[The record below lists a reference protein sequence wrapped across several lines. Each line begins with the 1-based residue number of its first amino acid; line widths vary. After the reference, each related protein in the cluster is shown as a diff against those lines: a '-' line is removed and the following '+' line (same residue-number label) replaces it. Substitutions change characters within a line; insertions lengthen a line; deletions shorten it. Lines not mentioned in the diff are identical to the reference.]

1 MNGYKRGDEMSRL
14 DVRCKVDLPVSV
26 IHTDTAGK
34 GIKEEKARFS
44 SLSLGGGFIDYQS
57 PVSESEII
65 SLKYDLPRHGEFEI
79 LGEITRHEKK
89 GFATRFYN
97 LNRDAKLKL
106 WDFIKDNITEEL
118 SCPYCGKKSDQKL
131 RQCDDCGWN
140 LNFYSQSYIVEHEKE
155 SFIKR
160 VIHKSKSF
168 SLEDV
173 YKILNFIDVE
183 ILKIGKNL
191 DINEEFVGSSQGIL
205 NVFSM
210 IRKVAPTDIPVL
222 ITGESGTGK
231 ELTAM
236 AIHERSNRKDKPFV
250 TINCA
255 AIPENLLEAELFGHE
270 KGSFTGAHASKIG
283 KFEYAD
289 GGTIFLD
296 EIGELSSHLQSK
308 LLRFLEDKIVERIGA
323 KEGRKVDV
331 RLIAATNKDLK
342 SAIARDAFRK
352 DLFYRLDVFNITL
365 PPVRERGEDKV
376 ILARYF
382 LNKFAKEMNEAKSFS
397 SESIEAVRGYD
408 WPGNVREIIN
418 KVRRAVVMSRESS
431 VTPGDMDLHVPTVQV
446 DQLTSLKEVRYSIEK
461 QKLIEAL
468 KHCNN
473 NISKVARVLGISRPS
488 VYSLRKKYNI

>member
-1 MNGYKRGDEMSRL
+1 MSRL
-14 DVRCKVDLPVSV
+14 DIRCKVDLPVV
-26 IHTDTAGK
+26 IISNSNGGK
-34 GIKEEKARFS
+34 TVKETEAKFT
-44 SLSLGGGFIDYQS
+44 SLSLNGGFIGYKSSVTDS
-57 PVSESEII
+57 KILG
-65 SLKYDLPRHGEFEI
+65 LKYDLPKHGEFEI
-79 LGEITRHEKK
+79 LGEVLRADKN

-106 WDFIKDNITEEL
+106 WDYIKDNIQDDL
-118 SCPYCGKKSDQKL
+118 SCPYCGKNNNQKL
-131 RQCDDCGWN
+131 RKCDRCGWG
-140 LNFYSQSYIVEHEKE
+140 LNFYAQEYIVEHEKE
-155 SFIKR
+155 SFINR
-160 VIHKSKSF
+160 LSLKSKDVTI
-168 SLEDV
+168 EDI
-173 YKILNFIDVE
+173 YKILNYVDVE
-183 ILKIGKNL
+183 VLGIGKNL

-236 AIHERSNRKDKPFV
+236 AIHERSNRRNKPFV

-255 AIPENLLEAELFGHE
+255 AIPDNLLEAELFGHE
-270 KGSFTGAHASKIG
+270 KGAFTGAHESKIG

-296 EIGELSSHLQSK
+296 EIGELSTNLQSK
-308 LLRFLEDKIVERIGA
+308 LLRFLEDNIVERVGSH
-323 KEGRKVDV
+323 EGRKIDV
-331 RLIAATNKDLK
+331 RLLAATNRDLK
-342 SAIARDAFRK
+342 SVIAKGSFRK
-352 DLFYRLDVFNITL
+352 DLFYRLDVFNIHL
-365 PPVRERGEDKV
+365 PPVRDRSEDKI
-376 ILARYF
+376 ILARFF
-382 LNKFAKEMNEAKSFS
+382 LNKFSREMNLSKTFNSEAIDAIKS
-397 SESIEAVRGYD
+397 YD

-418 KVRRAVVMSRESS
+418 KVRRAVVMSKDPA
-431 VTPGDMDLHVPTVQV
+431 VTPADLDLSVPAVQV
-446 DQLTSLKEVRYSIEK
+446 EAMTSLKEVRYSIEK

>member
-1 MNGYKRGDEMSRL
+1 MPRL

-26 IHTDTAGK
+26 ITMNNGEK
-34 GIKEEKARFS
+34 GILETSARFS
-44 SLSLGGGFIDYQS
+44 SISLGGGYINEYISDKKNK
-57 PVSESEII
+57 II
-65 SLKYDLPRHGEFEI
+65 GLKYDLPSHGEFEI
-79 LGEITRHEKK
+79 LGEVMRSEGK

-97 LNRDAKLKL
+97 LNRDAKIKL
-106 WDFIKDNITEEL
+106 WDYIKDNLADDLT
-118 SCPYCGKKSDQKL
+118 CPYCGKGHTQKL
-131 RQCDDCGWN
+131 RSCDTCGWGMN
-140 LNFYSQSYIVEHEKE
+140 IHSQNYIVDHEKE
-155 SFIKR
+155 SFINR
-160 VIHKSKSF
+160 LESKSKQF
-168 SLEDV
+168 SIEDI
-173 YKILNFIDVE
+173 YKTLNYVDVE

-191 DINEEFVGSSQGIL
+191 DINEEFVGSSQGLL

-236 AIHERSNRKDKPFV
+236 AIHERSQRRNKPFV

-255 AIPENLLEAELFGHE
+255 AIPENLIEAELFGHE
-270 KGSFTGAHASKIG
+270 KGAFTGAYNSKMG
-283 KFEYAD
+283 KFEYAE

-296 EIGELSSHLQSK
+296 EIGELSLQLQSK
-308 LLRFLEDKIVERIGA
+308 ILRFLEDRIVERIG
-323 KEGRKVDV
+323 KNGGKKVDV
-331 RLIAATNKDLK
+331 RLVAATNRELK
-342 SAIARDAFRK
+342 NAIASGSFRK
-352 DLFYRLDVFNITL
+352 DLFYRLDVFNIHL
-365 PPVRERGEDKV
+365 PPVRDRGDDKV

-382 LNKFAKEMNEAKSFS
+382 LNKFSKEMNLTKTFS
-397 SESIEAVRGYD
+397 AETIESIKRYD

-418 KVRRAVVMSRESS
+418 KIRRSVVVSKELAI
-431 VTPGDMDLHVPTVQV
+431 TPQDMDLEVPADSEV
-446 DQLTSLKEVRYSIEK
+446 LTSLREERYSMEK

>member
-1 MNGYKRGDEMSRL
+1 MPRL

-26 IHTDTAGK
+26 IIDNNGGK
-34 GIKEEKARFS
+34 GVTEAKSKFT
-44 SLSLGGGFIDYQS
+44 SLSLGGGFIS
-57 PVSESEII
+57 HSSASAEGKIVG
-65 SLKYDLPRHGEFEI
+65 LKYDLPRHGEFEI
-79 LGEITRHEKK
+79 LGEVLRSEEDGI
-89 GFATRFYN
+89 ATRFYN

-106 WDFIKDNITEEL
+106 WDFIKDNISDDL
-118 SCPYCGKKSDQKL
+118 SCPYCGKENTQKL
-131 RQCDDCGWN
+131 RKCDSCGWN
-140 LNFYSQSYIVEHEKE
+140 LNFYSQDYIVEHEKE

-160 VIHKSKSF
+160 LVLKSASF
-168 SLEDV
+168 SIEDIYRV
-173 YKILNFIDVE
+173 LNFIDVD

-191 DINEEFVGSSQGIL
+191 DINEEFVGSSKGIL

-236 AIHERSNRKDKPFV
+236 AIHERSPRKNKPFV
-250 TINCA
+250 PINCA

-270 KGSFTGAHASKIG
+270 KGSFTGAYASKMG

-296 EIGELSSHLQSK
+296 EIGELSSGLQSK
-308 LLRFLEDKIVERIGA
+308 LLRFLEDKIVEKIGSNGG
-323 KEGRKVDV
+323 KKVDV
-331 RLIAATNKDLK
+331 RLVAATNIDLK
-342 SAIARDAFRK
+342 SAIAKGKFRK
-352 DLFYRLDVFNITL
+352 DLFYRLDVFNINL
-365 PPVRERGEDKV
+365 PPVRERGEDRV

-382 LNKFAKEMNEAKSFS
+382 LNKFSKEMNLSKSFS
-397 SESIEAVRGYD
+397 SEAIAAVKSYD

-418 KVRRAVVMSRESS
+418 KVRRAVVISKESAIAPADLDLDVPS
-431 VTPGDMDLHVPTVQV
+431 VDIDAV
-446 DQLTSLKEVRYSIEK
+446 TSLKEVRYSIEK

>member
-1 MNGYKRGDEMSRL
+1 MSRL
-14 DVRCKVDLPVSV
+14 DIRCKVELPVS
-26 IHTDTAGK
+26 IIASKSAGK
-34 GIKEEKARFS
+34 GITETQAKFT
-44 SLSLGGGFIDYQS
+44 SLSLSGGFIDYKK
-57 PVSESEII
+57 PYTESKI
-65 SLKYDLPRHGEFEI
+65 LGLRYDLPKHGEFEI
-79 LGEITRHEKK
+79 LGEVTRSESD
-89 GFATRFYN
+89 GFAARFYN

-106 WDFIKDNITEEL
+106 WDYIRENMEDDL
-118 SCPYCGKKSDQKL
+118 SCPYCGKEHTQKL
-131 RQCDDCGWN
+131 RKCDRCSWS
-140 LNFYSQSYIVEHEKE
+140 LNFHSHDYIVEHEKE
-155 SFIKR
+155 SFINR
-160 VIHKSKSF
+160 LTLKSNLF
-168 SLEDV
+168 SIEDM
-173 YKILNFIDVE
+173 YKILNFVDVQV
-183 ILKIGKNL
+183 LGIGKNL

-236 AIHERSNRKDKPFV
+236 AIHERSQRKNKPFV

-255 AIPENLLEAELFGHE
+255 AIPDNLIEAELFGHE
-270 KGSFTGAHASKIG
+270 KGAFTGAHASKTG

-296 EIGELSSHLQSK
+296 EIGELSTNVQSK
-308 LLRFLEDKIVERIGA
+308 LLRFLEDKIVEKVGA
-323 KEGRKVDV
+323 NGGKKVDV

-342 SAIARDAFRK
+342 SAIAKGSFRK
-352 DLFYRLDVFNITL
+352 DLFYRLDVFNINM
-365 PPVRERGEDKV
+365 PPVRDRGDDKV

-382 LNKFAKEMNEAKSFS
+382 LNKFSKEMNVIKSFT
-397 SESIEAVRGYD
+397 SEAIDAVKSYD

-418 KVRRAVVMSRESS
+418 KVRRAVVMAKDSAIS
-431 VTPGDMDLHVPTVQV
+431 PADLDLNIPVLQT
-446 DQLTSLKEVRYSIEK
+446 DSMTSLKEVRHSIEK

-468 KHCNN
+468 RHCNN

>member
-1 MNGYKRGDEMSRL
+1 MSRL
-14 DVRCKVDLPVSV
+14 DLRCKVELPVFIIAKNNGGSGV
-26 IHTDTAGK
+26 TETEAK
-34 GIKEEKARFS
+34 FT
-44 SLSLGGGFIDYQS
+44 SLSLSGGYVDHSHPFSANKILG
-57 PVSESEII
+57 
-65 SLKYDLPRHGEFEI
+65 LRYDLPKHGEFEI
-79 LGEITRHEKK
+79 LGEVARSEGR

-106 WDFIKDNITEEL
+106 WDFLKENIADDP
-118 SCPYCGKKSDQKL
+118 SCPYCGKEYTKKL
-131 RQCDDCGWN
+131 RTCEICGWN
-140 LNFYSQSYIVEHEKE
+140 LNFYSQDYIVDHEKE
-155 SFIKR
+155 SFVKR
-160 VIHKSKSF
+160 LESKSGLF
-168 SLEDV
+168 SIEDM
-173 YKILNFIDVE
+173 YKILNFIDVQV
-183 ILKIGKNL
+183 LKIGKNL

-236 AIHERSNRKDKPFV
+236 AIHERSQRKNKPFV

-255 AIPENLLEAELFGHE
+255 AIPDNLLEAELFGHE
-270 KGSFTGAHASKIG
+270 KGSFTGAHISKTG

-296 EIGELSSHLQSK
+296 EIGELSTRLQSK
-308 LLRFLEDKIVERIGA
+308 ILRFLEDRIVEKIGSNSG
-323 KEGRKVDV
+323 KKIDT

-342 SAIARDAFRK
+342 TAIAKGSFRK
-352 DLFYRLDVFNITL
+352 DLFYRLDVFNINL
-365 PPVRERGEDKV
+365 PPVRDRAEDKV

-382 LNKFAKEMNEAKSFS
+382 LNKYSKEMNLSKTLTA
-397 SESIEAVRGYD
+397 EAVDAVRNYD

-418 KVRRAVVMSRESS
+418 KVRRAVVMSKDPSITPVDLDLNVPVMHTESI
-431 VTPGDMDLHVPTVQV
+431 
-446 DQLTSLKEVRYSIEK
+446 TSLKEVRYSIEK

-468 KHCNN
+468 RHCNN

-488 VYSLRKKYNI
+488 VYSLRKKYHI